1 MQVKTTQG
9 KISTLLKTQ
18 SNKNYPTKENSSEKK
33 NNNTRSMPQTYQ
45 KGNYNF
51 TLFSLKSDTI
61 RKKKK
66 KKSKSKPE
74 LGSTS
79 YIYSQ
84 HIGSSKSKI
93 SNKKD
98 LNPKLMTWVTISF
111 IPIKKK
117 SYFQNNPETKHK
129 KLEIKATRNPY

>member
-1 MQVKTTQG
+1 
-9 KISTLLKTQ
+9 
-18 SNKNYPTKENSSEKK
+18 
-33 NNNTRSMPQTYQ
+33 MPQTHQ

-66 KKSKSKPE
+66 KSKSKPE
-74 LGSTS
+74 LGSTAH
-79 YIYSQ
+79 IYSQ

-117 SYFQNNPETKHK
+117 SHFQKNPETKHK
-129 KLEIKATRNPY
+129 KSEIKATRNPY